1 MNKLDIESAGSLTQS
16 TTQPQW
22 KEQQDQ
28 TYPTHRAGD
37 RNSYRNYHQFDSHKM
52 ISQEEGSL
60 REEAEESLE
69 EEVDSLEA
77 EDTLEEEEYHQEDH
91 QEVHGDHHHFQ
102 FRRHKLANW

>member
-60 REEAEESLE
+60 REEVEEPQE
-69 EEVDSLEA
+69 EEDSPEA